1 MPVPESLPNMM
12 HHGMPHEFRNDPYNV
27 LHMTPEER
35 DEGRARGVLNM
46 LLNRFRRVLAYV

>member
-1 MPVPESLPNMM
+1 MM